1 LCACSSKPSLPPPV
15 PKETTSNEKF
25 NQDIAV
31 MASKVKVGA
40 DYRIGAEDLIEITLF
55 DIADAQGQPRV
66 ITSRVSNSGLITL
79 PYIGNATAA
88 GLTTM
93 ELEGQLRDSF
103 LKYIHDPQLT
113 VFVKEYRSYRVSILG
128 YVNNPGIVE
137 LTGRKSLLEAIAMA
151 GGLTDE
157 AGKNVRLTRSD
168 PEQGASTILVD
179 LDRIANE
186 GALDLNLD
194 LYPDDVVTV
203 PKAGMFYVEGIVKKP
218 GAYPLLQ
225 ETTVSQ
231 AIATAG
237 GADPGL
243 AKLSGTV
250 LYRRVPE
257 GERIAMP
264 VDLAALQR
272 GEQQDFLVEE
282 DDVIVVPVSNPRLIF
297 DRVTRGILRVGF
309 TAPLL

>member
-1 LCACSSKPSLPPPV
+1 VDA
-15 PKETTSNEKF
+15 PKEATSNETF
-25 NQDIAV
+25 NRDLVV
-31 MASKVKVGA
+31 MATKVSAGA
-40 DYRIGAEDLIEITLF
+40 DYRIGAEDLVEITLF
-55 DIADAQGQPRV
+55 DIADTQGQPRV
-66 ITSRVSNSGLITL
+66 ITSRVSNSGLVTL
-79 PYIGNATAA
+79 PYIGNMTAA

-93 ELEGQLRDSF
+93 ELEEQLRDAF
-103 LKYIHDPQLT
+103 LKYIHAPQLT

-128 YVNNPGIVE
+128 YVNNPGLVE

-157 AGKNVRLTRSD
+157 AGKNVRLTRRNA
-168 PEQGASTILVD
+168 EEGATTILVD
-179 LDRIANE
+179 LERIANE

-231 AIATAG
+231 AVATAG
-237 GADPGL
+237 GADVQL
-243 AKLSGTV
+243 ARVSGTV
-250 LYRRVPE
+250 LYRRAAE
-257 GERIAMP
+257 GERVAMP
-264 VDLAALQR
+264 IDLAALKR
-272 GEQQDFLVEE
+272 GDEQDFLVQE
-282 DDVIVVPVSNPRLIF
+282 DDVIVVPVSGPRLLF
-297 DRVTRGILRVGF
+297 DRITRGVLRVGL